1 MSVEAVKLRFV
12 DGISIFLLFMLEV
25 KKEFSLKA
33 FNTFGISAS
42 AAHFV
47 EVVSPDEVKA
57 VLSDDRF
64 QSMPKMVLGGGS
76 NILLTRDFDGLVIK
90 NSIGGIE
97 TVKEDDQS
105 VWLKVGA
112 GVNWHE
118 FVMFAVEKGYGG
130 IENLSLI
137 PGTVG
142 AAPMQNIGAYGVEI
156 KEVFHSLDAINRT
169 TLESETFH
177 LEDCQFGYRQSVFK
191 NIHKDK
197 YLISN
202 VTFRLSKQPVLNTS
216 YGAIEEVLS
225 DEGTTTP
232 TIRDVSNVVIKI
244 RRSKLPDPLEIGNA
258 GSFFKNPVIGVI
270 DFEGLKT
277 EFPDIPGFE
286 QPEAQVKVPAAW
298 LIQSCGWKG
307 KRMGDIG
314 VHVNQALVLVNYG
327 NGKGRDLKNLAET
340 IQKSVAEKFGIEL
353 EMEVNVV

>member
-1 MSVEAVKLRFV
+1 
-12 DGISIFLLFMLEV
+12 MLEV

-33 FNTFGISAS
+33 LNTFGISAS

-47 EVVSPDEVKA
+47 EVLSPDEVKA
-57 VLSDDRF
+57 VLSDNRF

-76 NILLTRDFDGLVIK
+76 NILLTKDFEGLVIK

-97 TVKEDDQS
+97 TTQEDGQNI
-105 VWLKVGA
+105 WLKVGA

-118 FVMFAVEKGYGG
+118 FVMYAVDRGYGG

-156 KEVFHSLDAINRT
+156 KEVFDSLDALNRS
-169 TLESETFH
+169 TLKVETFY
-177 LEDCQFGYRQSVFK
+177 LEDCQFGYRQSAFK
-191 NIHKDK
+191 HIHKGK
-197 YLISN
+197 YIITH
-202 VTFRLSKQPVLNTS
+202 VTFRLSKRPVLNTS

-225 DEGTTTP
+225 AEGTTNP
-232 TIRDVSNVVIKI
+232 TIRDVSNAVIKI
-244 RRSKLPDPLEIGNA
+244 RRSKLPDPVEIGNA
-258 GSFFKNPVIGVI
+258 GSFFKNPVIGAI
-270 DFEGLKT
+270 DFEGLKA
-277 EFPDIPGFE
+277 EFPEIPGFE
-286 QPEAQVKVPAAW
+286 LPSDQVKVPAAW

-307 KRMGDIG
+307 KRIGDIG

-327 NGKGRDLKNLAET
+327 MGSGQDLKNLAIT